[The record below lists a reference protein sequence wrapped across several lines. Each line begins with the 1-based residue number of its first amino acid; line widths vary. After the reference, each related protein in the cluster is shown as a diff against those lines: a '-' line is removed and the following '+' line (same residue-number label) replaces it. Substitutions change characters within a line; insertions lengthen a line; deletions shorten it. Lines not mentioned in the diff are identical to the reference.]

1 MHREECSPLHPLDLE
16 THPLV
21 TSELRLSNSCLK
33 ISCTHGF
40 QKPDQEALESRFCDR
55 RVLVVPRV
63 ALHAANLPVQ
73 PSLTNTSDMDASVSC
88 NRDPV
93 SGLVSA
99 NTSAALAR
107 AKISVRASPP
117 VAQPRN
123 TSAAEWTSS
132 AGAYLSTASHYHSP
146 AHLVSFVPAARAA
159 HGPRHRVGS
168 DERHGLLGHRR
179 GQPGD
184 QLLSQ
189 ISGARI
195 QVSAGS
201 TPFSQDATAS
211 TLSLQHAHAIA
222 ELVYSD
228 PKAADRCILS
238 VSELLR
244 FSLESHRTQEVTL
257 KEEIGFLEKYLEIQK
272 TLMSDRLRVR
282 LNVDPET
289 LDASV
294 PNMLLQPLVENAIKH
309 GISPRPEGGNIEI
322 HAKRLNGNLHVE
334 ISDDGLGLREQQDS
348 NGVGL
353 VNTRERLKHLY
364 GAAHA
369 FNLSSFPGRGVTIR
383 ISLPFREAEDRSN
396 DTNADY

>member
-1 MHREECSPLHPLDLE
+1 MDFKSLIKKHWKVASAIVGFWLFLALLFTPQIYLSNLRSPTPLTWTRAFLATVILFQVWSVLTPLLLWLGRRFPLERHHLLRNLAIHLLLSGPVALAHIFLLQIITTLLLTWSRSYQPPVPLMALVIGLGATNVMVYWGIVAVSQAINYFRKYQEREFRLAQAQLHSLRMQLHPHFL
-16 THPLV
+16 
-21 TSELRLSNSCLK
+21 
-33 ISCTHGF
+33 F
-40 QKPDQEALESRFCDR
+40 
-55 RVLVVPRV
+55 
-63 ALHAANLPVQ
+63 
-73 PSLTNTSDMDASVSC
+73 NTL
-88 NRDPV
+88 N
-93 SGLVSA
+93 
-99 NTSAALAR
+99 
-107 AKISVRASPP
+107 
-117 VAQPRN
+117 
-123 TSAAEWTSS
+123 
-132 AGAYLSTASHYHSP
+132 
-146 AHLVSFVPAARAA
+146 
-159 HGPRHRVGS
+159 
-168 DERHGLLGHRR
+168 
-179 GQPGD
+179 
-184 QLLSQ
+184 
-189 ISGARI
+189 
-195 QVSAGS
+195 
-201 TPFSQDATAS
+201 
-211 TLSLQHAHAIA
+211 AIA

-257 KEEIGFLEKYLEIQK
+257 KEEIDFLEKYLEIQK
-272 TLMSDRLRVR
+272 TLMRDRLRVR

-322 HAKRLNGNLHVE
+322 HAKRLDGKLHVE

-383 ISLPFREAEDRSN
+383 ISLPFREVEDRSN
-396 DTNADY
+396 DKNADY